1 MSHYIVGSDRSGK
14 SDNKC
19 IEKVCQV
26 LRDNGHTADNIG
38 VTPNLEAQFR
48 SKGKGCIGVFLVNGI
63 CIGTMDSVTQVVKS
77 GLMDYWFIGI
87 TKSYYGGGLKL
98 PDDLT
103 TKKLKIAHD
112 DNFTKEPRRSELN
125 GNYTVAEFCQENSQ
139 YMGYAYGD
147 DCEQVAQSI
156 LNGGSGGGA
165 GTDSSSDDKNE
176 PTPMSYLDM
185 IKDLIS
191 VWDGDVECKI
201 RQNKMYI
208 NKVPQPDPKLWVVES
223 NNIVSGQAKVTDYNS
238 DTVNTL
244 NVDYDDGNHQI
255 TITDEYLINRFGE
268 VSADVDAIKF
278 VTDYSGDGTVD
289 DTTGGNET
297 SSGGGGA
304 SESPYAQ
311 ISAILQKY
319 YEKPSEGWNS
329 ITNKVRLSKTE
340 AEIKGHITKLQK
352 KKGQEMKSYV
362 DVKHEIQK
370 VLGITY

>member
-1 MSHYIVGSDRSGK
+1 MSHYIVGSDKSGK
-14 SDNKC
+14 NDNDC

-26 LRDNGHTADNIG
+26 LRDNGHTADNLG
-38 VTPNLEAQFR
+38 VTPNLEKAFR
-48 SKGKGCIGVFLVNGI
+48 EKGKGNIGVFLVNGI

-103 TKKLKIAHD
+103 TKKLAIAHD

-147 DCEQVAQSI
+147 DCEAVAQSI
-156 LNGGSGGGA
+156 LNGGTGEGGA

-191 VWDGDVECKI
+191 VWDGDVEVKI
-201 RQNKMYI
+201 RQDKMYI
-208 NKVPQPDPKLWVVES
+208 NKVPQPNPKLWAIES

-244 NVDYDDGNHQI
+244 NVDYDNGKHKI
-255 TITDEYLINRFGE
+255 TITDEYLIDRFGE
-268 VSADVDAIKF
+268 VSADVDAIKM
-278 VTDYSGDGTVD
+278 VTDYSGDAESGAD
-289 DTTGGNET
+289 GGEAGA
-297 SSGGGGA
+297 SGGA
-304 SESPYAQ
+304 TPSTYTRISE
-311 ISAILQKY
+311 ILQKY

-329 ITNKVRLSKTE
+329 ITNKVRLSKSGDE
-340 AEIKGHITKLQK
+340 VKKHINGLKK
-352 KKGQEMKSYV
+352 KKGQELTSYV

-370 VLGITY
+370 VLEITY

>member
-14 SDNKC
+14 SDNDC

-48 SKGKGCIGVFLVNGI
+48 SKGNGNIGVFLVNGI
-63 CIGTMDSVTQVVKS
+63 CIGTMDSVNQVVKS

-98 PDDLT
+98 PDELS
-103 TKKLKIAHD
+103 TKKLAIAHD

-125 GNYTVAEFCQENSQ
+125 GNYTVEEFCQENSQ
-139 YMGYAYGD
+139 YMAYAYGD

-156 LNGGSGGGA
+156 LNGGNGGGA

-201 RQNKMYI
+201 RQDKMYI
-208 NKVPQPDPKLWVVES
+208 NKVPQPNPKLWIVES
-223 NNIVSGQAKVTDYNS
+223 NNVVSGQAKVTDYNS

-244 NVDYDDGNHQI
+244 NVDYDSGNHRI

-268 VSADVDAIKF
+268 VSADVDAIKI
-278 VTDYSGDGTVD
+278 VTDYSGDSTVD
-289 DTTGGNET
+289 GTDNTSQSSNENQPST
-297 SSGGGGA
+297 YS
-304 SESPYAQ
+304 Q

-352 KKGQEMKSYV
+352 KKGQELKSYV

-370 VLGITY
+370 VLGINY

>member
-14 SDNKC
+14 SDNDC

-26 LRDNGHTADNIG
+26 LRDNGHTADNLG
-38 VTPNLEAQFR
+38 VTPNLEKNFR
-48 SKGKGCIGVFLVNGI
+48 EKGNGNIGVFLVNGI

-98 PDDLT
+98 PDELT
-103 TKKLKIAHD
+103 TKKLAIAHD

-125 GNYTVAEFCQENSQ
+125 GNYTVAEFCQENSE

-156 LNGGSGGGA
+156 LNGGNGGA
-165 GTDSSSDDKNE
+165 GSSETSSQGESE

-191 VWDGDVECKI
+191 VWDGDVECKV
-201 RQNKMYI
+201 RQNKLYI
-208 NKVPQPDPKLWVVES
+208 NKVPQPNPKLWAIEG

-244 NVDYDDGNHQI
+244 NVDYDDGNHRI
-255 TITDEYLINRFGE
+255 TIADEYLVNRFGE
-268 VSADVDAIKF
+268 VSADVDAIKII
-278 VTDYSGDGTVD
+278 TDYSGDTETEDGNGE
-289 DTTGGNET
+289 TGDGSAGKGIGNQY
-297 SSGGGGA
+297 SQV
-304 SESPYAQ
+304 SE
-311 ISAILQKY
+311 ILQKY

-329 ITNKVRLSKTE
+329 ITNKVRKSKS
-340 AEIKGHITKLQK
+340 AEDIQKHITGLKK
-352 KKGQEMKSYV
+352 KKGQELKSYV

-370 VLGITY
+370 VLNIPY